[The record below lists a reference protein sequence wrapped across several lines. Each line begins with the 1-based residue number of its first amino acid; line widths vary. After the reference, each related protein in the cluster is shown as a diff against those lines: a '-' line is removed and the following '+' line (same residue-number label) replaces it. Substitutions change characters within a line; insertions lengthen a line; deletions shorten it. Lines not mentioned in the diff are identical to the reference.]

1 MSPGSTRAAETDP
14 AAMSSFKTF
23 GATTLAVVVSII
35 YTLFRAQPQQYQNSL
50 HLPLHGV
57 GVVACM
63 DYSRY
68 WKSLYT

>member
-1 MSPGSTRAAETDP
+1 
-14 AAMSSFKTF
+14 MSSFKTF

-68 WKSLYT
+68 WKSLYIYIDKYI